1 MLTSQ
6 LGSANYWLDNAS
18 GNHPKRYV
26 QNIFY
31 NLKVF
36 VPLPKFVANSFVQM
50 QEINLIFFFIQ
61 PCILKYFFKCLQTEG
76 NKERP
81 WEFTPKIEKKLM
93 FGKQDLQKKNDIFC
107 SGCNCVEISEC
118 YPVYIDIYWISHN
131 ILGISQI
138 LILHT

>member
-50 QEINLIFFFIQ
+50 QEINLIFFLYNPVYLNIFLSVSKQ
-61 PCILKYFFKCLQTEG
+61 RVTKKGHGSSLQKLKKSSCLANKIFK
-76 NKERP
+76 
-81 WEFTPKIEKKLM
+81 
-93 FGKQDLQKKNDIFC
+93 KKNDIFC